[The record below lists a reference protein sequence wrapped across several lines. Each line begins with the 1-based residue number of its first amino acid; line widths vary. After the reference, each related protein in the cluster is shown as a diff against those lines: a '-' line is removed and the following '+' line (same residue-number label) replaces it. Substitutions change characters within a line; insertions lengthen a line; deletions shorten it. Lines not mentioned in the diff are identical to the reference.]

1 MKSFTQSCTE
11 FFLTWIMLS
20 EFHRGVTLV
29 GVVGRCLTALSHSL
43 LRRRFLLRRNDN
55 CSQMRGRIARF
66 TSQWNSYLEYY
77 TSYLAPMGVEILFL
91 LYFDFAQ
98 FYKAKK
104 DCSGQRDQESLW
116 NAECVLLKK
125 LLLSFCCGFGF
136 DFVDPVVV

>member
-1 MKSFTQSCTE
+1 MKYSFILNGEVLYTIIYVQFRIVKSFTQSCTE

-20 EFHRGVTLV
+20 EFHRGVALF
-29 GVVGRCLTALSHSL
+29 GVVGRGLTALSNSL

-104 DCSGQRDQESLW
+104 RLQRTTGRKVFMEY
-116 NAECVLLKK
+116 
-125 LLLSFCCGFGF
+125 
-136 DFVDPVVV
+136 